1 VIDTRQRRIGFLVA
15 GCMFM
20 EILDGT
26 IVSTAA
32 PRIGASLHVPA
43 TAIGLV
49 VTAYLITL
57 AMLIPLSGW
66 MVARFGTR
74 PVFLTAIVIFTAAS
88 LLCSTSR
95 SVGELVAW
103 RVVQGAGG
111 AMMVPV
117 GRLAVLG
124 TTAKADL
131 MKMISF
137 IVWPALVAP
146 VVAPL
151 AGGFITTYASWPWL
165 FLINVPL
172 GAVAFVVAF
181 RIVPA
186 LPVQRPARLDW
197 TGIVLVGLALGG
209 LTYDASLL
217 AETAPPWVVAASI
230 GLPAAVLLAAAVR
243 HLLRAPAPLV
253 DLRTLEIPTFR
264 VAVSC
269 GALCYMAIAAV
280 PFLLPLLFETVFG
293 WSAIRSG
300 ILVMFVFVGNIG
312 IKPATSYLINRFGFR
327 AVLLTSCLA
336 LAASVVAA
344 GLFTARTPVI
354 VIIVVAVISGTARSL
369 CGTSYNTLNYVDVP
383 EAQMPHAN
391 SLAATAQQLSLG
403 LGVAAAT
410 VALRLGDLTAHLFP
424 GHPANR
430 TAFTVAFA
438 LMAVPPL
445 AAALG
450 VTRLHRDSGSAARRP
465 AGRLEPAG
473 TDQNAV

>member
-1 VIDTRQRRIGFLVA
+1 MIDARQRRIGFLVA

-74 PVFLTAIVIFTAAS
+74 PVFLTAIVVFTAAS

-95 SVGELVAW
+95 SIGELVAW

-124 TTAKADL
+124 TTDKADL

-137 IVWPALVAP
+137 IVWPALTAP

-151 AGGFITTYASWPWL
+151 AGGLITTYASWPWL

-172 GAVAFVVAF
+172 GAVAFAVAF
-181 RIVPA
+181 RLIPA
-186 LPVQRPARLDW
+186 LPVRRPARLDW
-197 TGIVLVGLALGG
+197 LGLVLTGLALGG
-209 LTYDASLL
+209 LTYTASLL
-217 AETAPPWVVAASI
+217 AEPAPPWVTVAAV
-230 GLPAAVLLAAAVR
+230 GGPAALLLAAALR
-243 HLLRAPAPLV
+243 HLRRATDPLV
-253 DLRTLEIPTFR
+253 DLGTLRIPTFR
-264 VAVSC
+264 VAITS
-269 GALCYMAIAAV
+269 GALSYMAIAAV

-293 WSAIRSG
+293 WSAVKSG
-300 ILVMFVFVGNIG
+300 LIVMFVFVGNIG
-312 IKPATSYLINRFGFR
+312 IKPATSYLINTFGFR
-327 AVLLTSCLA
+327 TVLLAACLG
-336 LAASVVAA
+336 LAASIAAA
-344 GLFTARTPVI
+344 GLVSGGTPIIVI
-354 VIIVVAVISGTARSL
+354 VVIAVTSGVARSL
-369 CGTSYNTLNYVDVP
+369 CGTSYNTLNFVDVP

-391 SLAATAQQLSLG
+391 SLAATSQQLSFG
-403 LGVAAAT
+403 LGVAFAT

-424 GHPANR
+424 GRPAGR
-430 TAFTVAFA
+430 TAYLVAFL
-438 LMAVPPL
+438 LMALLPL
-445 AAALG
+445 LAALG
-450 VTRLHRDSGSAARRP
+450 IARLHKDSGSAARRP
-465 AGRLEPAG
+465 AEPA
-473 TDQNAV
+473 QAA

>member
-1 VIDTRQRRIGFLVA
+1 VIDARQRRIGFLVA

-32 PRIGASLHVPA
+32 PRIGAALHVPA
-43 TAIGLV
+43 ASIGLV

-66 MVARFGTR
+66 MVSRYGTR
-74 PVFLTAIVIFTAAS
+74 RVFLTAIVVFTTAS
-88 LLCSTSR
+88 LLCSTST
-95 SVGELVAW
+95 SIGELVAW
-103 RVVQGAGG
+103 RVLQGVGG

-172 GAVAFVVAF
+172 GAVAFAVAF

-186 LPVQRPARLDW
+186 VPVRRPARLDW
-197 TGIVLVGLALGG
+197 AGIVLVGLALGA

-217 AETAPPWVVAASI
+217 ASARPPWAAVIEI
-230 GLPAAVLLAAAVR
+230 GLPATVLLAAAIR
-243 HLLRAPAPLV
+243 HLRRAPEPLI
-253 DLRTLEIPTFR
+253 DLRTLQIPTFR
-264 VAVSC
+264 VAVSS
-269 GALCYMAIAAV
+269 GALCYMAIAAM

-293 WSAIRSG
+293 WSAIKAG
-300 ILVMFVFVGNIG
+300 VIVMFVFVGNIG
-312 IKPATSYLINRFGFR
+312 IKPAAASLINRFGFR
-327 AVLLTSCLA
+327 AVLLASCLT
-336 LAASVVAA
+336 LAASVAAA
-344 GLFTARTPVI
+344 GLFSRQTPVI
-354 VIIVVAVISGTARSL
+354 VIVAVSVLSGVARSL

-391 SLAATAQQLSLG
+391 SLAATSQQLSLG

-424 GHPANR
+424 GRPADR
-430 TAFTVAFA
+430 TAYTVAFG

-445 AAALG
+445 VAALG
-450 VTRLHRDSGSAARRP
+450 VARLHRDSGSAARRP
-465 AGRLEPAG
+465 AGPLEPAR
-473 TDQNAV
+473 TER

>member
-1 VIDTRQRRIGFLVA
+1 
-15 GCMFM
+15 MFM

-32 PRIGASLHVPA
+32 PRIGAALHVPA

-95 SVGELVAW
+95 SIGELVAW

-137 IVWPALVAP
+137 IVWPALTAP

-151 AGGFITTYASWPWL
+151 AGGLITTYASWPWL

-172 GAVAFVVAF
+172 GAVAFTVAF
-181 RIVPA
+181 RLIPS
-186 LPVQRPARLDW
+186 LPVRRPARLDW
-197 TGIVLVGLALGG
+197 LGLVLTGLALGG
-209 LTYDASLL
+209 LTYTASVL
-217 AETAPPWVVAASI
+217 AETAPPWITVVAV
-230 GLPAAVLLAAAVR
+230 GGPATILLAAALQ
-243 HLLRAPAPLV
+243 HLLRVADPLI
-253 DLRTLEIPTFR
+253 DLSTLRIPTFR
-264 VAVSC
+264 VAVTS
-269 GALCYMAIAAV
+269 GALSYMAIAAV

-293 WSAIRSG
+293 WSAVKSG
-300 ILVMFVFVGNIG
+300 LIVMFVFVGNIG
-312 IKPATSYLINRFGFR
+312 IKPATSYLINTFGFR
-327 AVLLTSCLA
+327 TVLLAACLV
-336 LAASVVAA
+336 LAASIAAA
-344 GLFTARTPVI
+344 GLVSRGTPIIAIMVI
-354 VIIVVAVISGTARSL
+354 AMISGIARSL
-369 CGTSYNTLNYVDVP
+369 CGTSYNTLNFVDVP

-391 SLAATAQQLSLG
+391 SLAATSQQLSFG

-424 GHPANR
+424 GRPADR
-430 TAFTVAFA
+430 TAYTVAFL
-438 LMAVPPL
+438 LMALLPLL
-445 AAALG
+445 AAVGLA
-450 VTRLHRDSGSAARRP
+450 RLHKDSGSAARRP
-465 AGRLEPAG
+465 AEPAP
-473 TDQNAV
+473 AA

>member
-1 VIDTRQRRIGFLVA
+1 VIDARQRRIGFLVA

-32 PRIGASLHVPA
+32 PRIGAALHVPA

-74 PVFLTAIVIFTAAS
+74 KVFLTAIAIFTVAS

-95 SVGELVAW
+95 SIGELVAW

-137 IVWPALVAP
+137 IVWPALTAP

-172 GAVAFVVAF
+172 GAVAFVIAL
-181 RIVPA
+181 RLIPS
-186 LPVQRPARLDW
+186 LPVRRPARLDW
-197 TGIVLVGLALGG
+197 MGLVLTGLALGG
-209 LTYDASLL
+209 LTYTASLL
-217 AETAPPWVVAASI
+217 AEKTPPWTAVAAI
-230 GLPAAVLLAAAVR
+230 GIPATGLLAAAIW
-243 HLLRAPAPLV
+243 HLLRAADPV
-253 DLRTLEIPTFR
+253 IDLRTLRIPTFR
-264 VAVSC
+264 VAVTS

-293 WSAIRSG
+293 WSAIKSG
-300 ILVMFVFVGNIG
+300 VIVMFVFVGNIG
-312 IKPATSYLINRFGFR
+312 IKPATAYLINHFGFR
-327 AVLLTSCLA
+327 TVLLASCLT
-336 LAASVVAA
+336 LAASVAAA
-344 GLFTARTPVI
+344 GLFTGQTPII
-354 VIIVVAVISGTARSL
+354 VIIVIAATSGTARSV

-391 SLAATAQQLSLG
+391 SLAATSQQLSLG

-424 GHPANR
+424 GRPAIQ
-430 TAFTVAFA
+430 TAYTVAFGV
-438 LMAVPPL
+438 MAVPPL
-445 AAALG
+445 IAALG
-450 VTRLHRDSGSAARRP
+450 VARLHKDSGSAARRP
-465 AGRLEPAG
+465 AATAPAPATG
-473 TDQNAV
+473 PRGS